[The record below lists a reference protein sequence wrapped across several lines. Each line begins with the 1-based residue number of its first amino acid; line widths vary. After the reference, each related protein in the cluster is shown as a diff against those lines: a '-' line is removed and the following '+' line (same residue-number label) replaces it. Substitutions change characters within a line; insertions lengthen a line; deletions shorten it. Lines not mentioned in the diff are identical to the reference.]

1 MHINQIWN
9 YPLSSSPRLAHHALA
24 AAKST
29 RAAAVHGSILGKEG
43 AKPKLSRRRLLVIDD
58 LAATVRNETLT
69 GKGGDGKER
78 NGAKAT
84 ERGWVRDGG

>member
-1 MHINQIWN
+1 
-9 YPLSSSPRLAHHALA
+9 
-24 AAKST
+24 
-29 RAAAVHGSILGKEG
+29 
-43 AKPKLSRRRLLVIDD
+43 LLVVDD

-84 ERGWVRDGG
+84 ERGWVRDGGEG